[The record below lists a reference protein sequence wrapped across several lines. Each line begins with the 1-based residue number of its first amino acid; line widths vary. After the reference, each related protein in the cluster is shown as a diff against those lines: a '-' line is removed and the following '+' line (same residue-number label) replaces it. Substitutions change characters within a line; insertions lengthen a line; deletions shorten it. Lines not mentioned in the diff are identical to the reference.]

1 MNELFIYSGIY
12 LVSVFVASVSQV
24 LLKKSA
30 QRPHKNSLAEY
41 LDPRVIVAYGLF
53 FGASFITV
61 MALKVVPVSMG
72 TVLESSGYLYVT
84 VLGAVFLKEKIGKRK
99 LCGLGIILAGILIY
113 AL

>member
-1 MNELFIYSGIY
+1 MNELLIYSGIY

-41 LDPRVIVAYGLF
+41 LDPRVIVAYSLF

-84 VLGAVFLKEKIGKRK
+84 ILGVIFLKEKISKRK
-99 LCGLGIILAGILIY
+99 LLGLGIILAGILIY